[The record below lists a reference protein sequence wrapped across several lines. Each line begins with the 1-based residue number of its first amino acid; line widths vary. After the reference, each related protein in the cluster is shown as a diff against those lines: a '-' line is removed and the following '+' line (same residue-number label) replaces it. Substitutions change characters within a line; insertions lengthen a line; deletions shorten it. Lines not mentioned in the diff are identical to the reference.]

1 MRPGRPGGLQTG
13 LPQGRNASLRGGPER
28 EGLPGGPEHEG
39 LPGGPE
45 REGLPG
51 GPEREGLRGAPDP
64 TSVPRRV
71 RVVTVV
77 SRPYDPPQGFFL
89 SVVKNER

>member
-1 MRPGRPGGLQTG
+1 MSDRSVQPGRPGGLLT
-13 LPQGRNASLRGGPER
+13 
-28 EGLPGGPEHEG
+28 G

-51 GPEREGLRGAPDP
+51 GPAREGLPGAPDP

-89 SVVKNER
+89 SDVKND

>member
-1 MRPGRPGGLQTG
+1 MSDRSVQPGRPGGLQTG
-13 LPQGRNASLRGGPER
+13 LPGGPER
-28 EGLPGGPEHEG
+28 EG

-51 GPEREGLRGAPDP
+51 GPEREGLPGAPDP

-89 SVVKNER
+89 SDVKNDR